1 MRFVGMAHLRDA
13 RSPRSRLGLAIVVAM
28 LSAQGLACV
37 AADDSENAAGDS
49 PRKRNPRLHIA
60 TFSDMYDPRLMLP
73 MVSAYAN
80 GLSPMILGL
89 GEPIGW
95 EAGMGRVWNSYRNFV
110 WNKTEPEDVVLL
122 FDAYDVM
129 FQAGEAEL
137 LQMYHDVVART
148 GREIIYNADL
158 FCSSSRK
165 VDYPACTTPWCY
177 LNCCIII
184 VRSSALRKL
193 FKETLPPDI
202 KDKDGK
208 PKRLQNYHTD
218 FFLDHQD
225 VAMIDAGCELTQTV
239 FEIPGIGIELTTQMN
254 GIPDTAK
261 QLVMSGGRLHN
272 KFTNTT
278 PLILHFP
285 GPGHWPS
292 MGNPVRTG
300 TCYAYEFLRYTQP
313 DLLALMEK
321 RGAGRYPGQYH
332 AAQPW
337 KPICT
342 YYLSPLDLLGSW
354 IAQHGDYI
362 VWFYETQTWAI
373 VPLLLLVLLSLWQ
386 GRRVLRAVCMRAGGC
401 QDTVNVEEYPKD
413 V

>member
-1 MRFVGMAHLRDA
+1 MAHARAA

-28 LSAQGLACV
+28 LSGQGLAGV

-177 LNCCIII
+177 LNCGII
-184 VRSSALRKL
+184 VGRSSALRKL
-193 FKETLPPDI
+193 FKETLRPDT
-202 KDKDGK
+202 KFSDGT
-208 PKRLQNYHTD
+208 LTDMQNYHTD

-225 VAMIDAGCELTQTV
+225 EAMIDQGCELTQTV
-239 FEIPGIGIELTTQMN
+239 FEIEDIGIELATQKE

-292 MGNPVRTG
+292 FGHPLRTG

-321 RGAGRYPGQYH
+321 RGAGLHPGQYQ

-342 YYLSPLDLLGSW
+342 YYLSEFDKLGSW
-354 IAQHGDYI
+354 IGQHGDYL
-362 VWFYETQTWAI
+362 VWFWETQSLAKI
-373 VPLLLLVLLSLWQ
+373 PILLLIPLSLWQ
-386 GRRVLRAVCMRAGGC
+386 GRRVLRAMCRPVGAC
-401 QDTVNVEEYPKD
+401 QESVFDPECLKHE
-413 V
+413 